1 MSKVSYKNLLLK
13 KNKSPITCLTAYSK
27 PIANLLDGKVDLIL
41 VGDSVGTTLYGMKNT
56 RGVTLEMM
64 KNHGKAVVRNT
75 KYSMSIIDMP
85 YNTYRNKK
93 EALKNANELIAFT
106 KADFLKI
113 ETDKKN
119 IEIVKH
125 LSDNKIKVVS
135 HIGVTPQK
143 FSDFKKIKS
152 VGKESKDADDLLY
165 LATELERAG
174 SKFIV
179 LECINE
185 KVANK
190 ITNILSIPTIGIGSS
205 KHCDGQVLVIDDI
218 LNFNSN
224 IKKPKFVKNFV
235 NIEISISKAINNFV
249 RSVKKRKFP
258 LRKHS
263 YK

>member
-1 MSKVSYKNLLLK
+1 M
-13 KNKSPITCLTAYSK
+13 
-27 PIANLLDGKVDLIL
+27 
-41 VGDSVGTTLYGMKNT
+41 
-56 RGVTLEMM
+56 
-64 KNHGKAVVRNT
+64 
-75 KYSMSIIDMP
+75 
-85 YNTYRNKK
+85 
-93 EALKNANELIAFT
+93 
-106 KADFLKI
+106 
-113 ETDKKN
+113 
-119 IEIVKH
+119 
-125 LSDNKIKVVS
+125 VS

-165 LATELERAG
+165 LATELEKAG

-190 ITNILSIPTIGIGSS
+190 ISNILSIPTIGIGSS

-218 LNFNSN
+218 LNLNSN
-224 IKKPKFVKNFV
+224 VKKPKFVKNFV

-258 LRKHS
+258 LSKHC